1 MLKHHLYVKT
11 NPDRR
16 IGNHLFYGGV
26 PQPFQK
32 LQTIQQGKP
41 ERVSREIETLSSE
54 SATKTELSVGE
65 RMGEKAF
72 EQGGSLLNAVL

>member
-1 MLKHHLYVKT
+1 MLYSHLYVKT

-32 LQTIQQGKP
+32 LQAIQQDKSY
-41 ERVSREIETLSSE
+41 RVSREVETLSSE
-54 SATKTELSVGE
+54 SATKTEIS
-65 RMGEKAF
+65 
-72 EQGGSLLNAVL
+72 GG